1 MLKIRLQGKI
11 KDIQWFHRIMQK
23 SSEIDVTEVSDVYP
37 NKGTNQYYRNY
48 MEVNQSEKRDGGK

>member
-11 KDIQWFHRIMQK
+11 EDIQWFQRILKQ
-23 SSEIDVTEVSDVYP
+23 SLDIDITVVSDMYA

-48 MEVNQSEKRDGGK
+48 MEVNQAKRLNGGK